1 MPKPIN
7 TMPAQLAEIIA
18 LHNEMFAGATMMADE
33 QPPAEQSLEDAVGAQ
48 LTGQQPETPKTPE
61 TGDEDK
67 DYKGAGSKEQL
78 KADLASERD
87 KRQQE
92 QAKVTELK
100 AKIDQLTQGL
110 SQALGI
116 KDDEAQKVTPE
127 QLTQQLTT
135 TQAERDAL
143 AVEVA
148 IYRTAPAGVDAAAL
162 LDSRAFTDSLQG
174 VDPKD
179 SEALNAKVTA
189 FVDANPRFK
198 QRTGSTGDLYEGRQ
212 NFRPEPAPGVPAL
225 RDAVEREL
233 NRK

>member
-1 MPKPIN
+1 MPKN
-7 TMPAQLAEIIA
+7 HMPAQLAEIIA
-18 LHNEMFAGATMMADE
+18 LHNEMFAGVTMMADE
-33 QPPAEQSLEDAVGAQ
+33 QPTAEQSLEDAVGAQ

-61 TGDEDK
+61 SGDEDK

-87 KRQQE
+87 KRQAQE
-92 QAKVTELK
+92 AKTAELES
-100 AKIDQLTQGL
+100 KIDQLTKGL

-116 KDDEAQKVTPE
+116 KDDEAKQVTPE

-212 NFRPEPAPGVPAL
+212 NFRPEPAPGVDRMAEAIAAA
-225 RDAVEREL
+225 R
-233 NRK
+233 RK